1 MSPEFFSYLSMES
14 ETGAK
19 TPSNV
24 PRVRFD
30 FPVEDDDA
38 GPPSETMEMWL
49 VFNILPPESDDD
61 VVSSVESVGPLRL
74 RKRDFSAVSRCVRSV
89 HDLRFSEAEIVR

>member
-61 VVSSVESVGPLRL
+61 VVSSSLSRMYSRHVHAIESEC
-74 RKRDFSAVSRCVRSV
+74 SRCAKILAT
-89 HDLRFSEAEIVR
+89 LR